1 MTPCWVFLVT
11 VLLKHHPRRAL
22 ALLLRNVGGT
32 RRQEAGK
39 DLQKFW
45 RNGHIHRLVPIL
57 AMDLVLGERKE
68 QAVERA
74 QAGNGNRSRFQHP
87 GKKREEDIS

>member
-11 VLLKHHPRRAL
+11 VLLKYHPRRAL
-22 ALLLRNVGGT
+22 ALILWNVGGT
-32 RRQEAGK
+32 RRQEARK
-39 DLQKFW
+39 ELQKFW
-45 RNGHIHRLVPIL
+45 RSGHIHRLVPIL

-74 QAGNGNRSRFQHP
+74 LAGKGKRIRFKTP
-87 GKKREEDIS
+87 RKVT